1 MTATITKLPDY
12 RRPYAWALKIKI
24 SDSGTFHAF
33 IESLKQNVCPSYRKY
48 DAENRRWLFCP
59 EAMIDV
65 FDTLDAYG
73 IGYDGDQTPPPPPPP
88 PSLMNRQ
95 MALANLFLLPNAP
108 ADVIT
113 AVFRVLAKKY
123 HPDLGGSTEK
133 MQQLN
138 AAMEVLK

>member
-1 MTATITKLPDY
+1 MNRATITKLPDY
-12 RRPYAWALKIKI
+12 YRPYAWALKIKI
-24 SDSGTFHAF
+24 SDGDTFHSF
-33 IESLKQNVCPSYRKY
+33 IDALKENVWPSYRKY

-65 FDTLDAYG
+65 YDTLNAYG
-73 IGYDGDQTPPPPPPP
+73 IGYDGDQSPPPPP

-95 MALANLFLLPNAP
+95 AALAQLFLMPNAP

-123 HPDLGGSTEK
+123 HPDMGGSTEK